1 MWRSPMWNPNEYTRI
16 IEENGGVGL
25 NADTS
30 FDDTEYFYSLPS
42 NRIEL
47 WFLLESQ
54 RFLHPVF
61 REFYKERDVVQEE
74 NRMRNQPGSE
84 GQLTAGFR
92 GHGFRGLPVSQSAGR
107 LAERRG

>member
-1 MWRSPMWNPNEYTRI
+1 MDEVEKIYDQYDAERNKGSHADPAALKTLQEQLKAAMDKANSYVVTNAYPRI

-25 NADTS
+25 NAGTGEDSTN
-30 FDDTEYFYSLPS
+30 YFYSFPR

-61 REFYKERDVVQEE
+61 REFYKERD
-74 NRMRNQPGSE
+74 
-84 GQLTAGFR
+84 
-92 GHGFRGLPVSQSAGR
+92 
-107 LAERRG
+107 